1 MKLNRLTLKYELDL
15 DFVLIAVTSQLKDYM
30 LCFKLNKQLNIN
42 FHKIEE
48 LIIENNSSR
57 VFFSMYHYFLRET
70 ETDFYL
76 LANKGDSGYL
86 IPEMKTVDYFMII
99 RNYISQDDIDAIIE
113 GANKLQEIQV
123 AIELD
128 PKRLK
133 SKENLIF

>member
-1 MKLNRLTLKYELDL
+1 MNRLTLKYELDL
-15 DFVLIAVTSQLKDYM
+15 DFVLIAITSQLKDYM

-42 FHKIEE
+42 FHKIDE
-48 LIIENNSSR
+48 LIIESNSCSL
-57 VFFSMYHYFLRET
+57 FFSMYYYFLPET

-86 IPEMKTVDYFMII
+86 IPEMKTVDYFIII
-99 RNYISQDDIDAIIE
+99 RNYISQEDIDAIID
-113 GANKLQEIQV
+113 GANKLQEVQV
-123 AIELD
+123 AIEVD